1 MERID
6 GKRLEA
12 IRNYRGMSINDIV
25 RKTGVSYQT
34 IADIETGFT
43 KGPQF
48 VTLSKNLPCTT
59 VQGEQHH
66 HQRKGIGG
74 CMAITTETPE
84 KLTVSIAEASTIS
97 GFSRVVIRTAIKRGE
112 LKSLLPHGYVRGRRI
127 KKAELLKWM
136 REMEV

>member
-48 VTLSKNLPCTT
+48 ITLSKICNALRCK
-59 VQGEQHH
+59 VND
-66 HQRKGIGG
+66 I
-74 CMAITTETPE
+74 IINE
-84 KLTVSIAEASTIS
+84 KE
-97 GFSRVVIRTAIKRGE
+97 
-112 LKSLLPHGYVRGRRI
+112 
-127 KKAELLKWM
+127 
-136 REMEV
+136 